1 MGNCCKKDG
10 VIQFAFNNRDIYM
23 RNINWNNVDDSVPM
37 LSFKGERIYCKVVS
51 VYDGDTIKLV
61 FPIIGSGSTKLYKW
75 NCRINGVDTPEL
87 RTNNSIEKEYA
98 MKEFQNLLEKDF
110 GYKVRDKLREKI
122 LGKVVYAACD
132 KFDKYGRLL
141 VNIYIDGVD
150 ISKWLIDNE
159 YAFKYNGGKKRD
171 WGEFLENKQKSK
183 KGYHSDTEV
192 NDDFKD
198 DVEDEVVV

>member
-37 LSFKGERIYCKVVS
+37 LSFKGQKTNCKVVS
-51 VYDGDTIKLV
+51 VYDGDTIKVV
-61 FPIIGSGSTKLYKW
+61 FPIMGSGSTKLYKW

-87 RTNNSIEKEYA
+87 RTRN
-98 MKEFQNLLEKDF
+98 QLEKDL
-110 GYKVRDKLREKI
+110 GYKVRDELREKI
-122 LGKVVYAACD
+122 LGKVGYVVCD

-141 VNIYIDGVD
+141 VNIYIDGED

-198 DVEDEVVV
+198 DIEDEVVV

>member
-10 VIQFAFNNRDIYM
+10 VIQIAFNNRDIYM

-37 LSFKGERIYCKVVS
+37 LSFKGQKTNCKVVS
-51 VYDGDTIKLV
+51 VYDGDTIKVV
-61 FPIIGSGSTKLYKW
+61 FPIMGSGSTKLYKW

-87 RTNNSIEKEYA
+87 RTRN
-98 MKEFQNLLEKDF
+98 QLEKDL
-110 GYKVRDKLREKI
+110 GYKVRDELREKI
-122 LGKVVYAACD
+122 LGKVGYVVCD

-141 VNIYIDGVD
+141 VNIYIDGED

-198 DVEDEVVV
+198 DIEDEVVV